1 MRIRFFS
8 RLSKAF
14 LTKYYLPVVLGAILG
29 SVSFFLAPKFLPII
43 PKFRDTYVIA
53 QVGRYSLTE
62 LPLSIQNNISL
73 GLTTL
78 TPDGMPAAGLAK
90 SWSVDES
97 GKVYTFELNSAIKWQ
112 DGTQIK
118 SKDITYRFK
127 DLEVTYPDSSHLVMK
142 LKEPFSP
149 LPSVLS
155 RPVFKSGL
163 LGAGSY
169 KVGSVKKTGQIIESI
184 LLTPIDRSSHLSKI
198 KYNFYPSE
206 QQARLAFK
214 LGAANAVDDIQEL
227 SDLEDWPSTQ
237 VSSLVQKDRYIGVF
251 FNTQSP
257 DFSGQSGKSLRQAL
271 AYAIDKN
278 RWTNRALGPISPN
291 SWAYN
296 ADVKK
301 YDFDL
306 TRAKQLLEKVEKA
319 PTKLTISVLPVYL
332 PTAESVKSDW
342 DLLGVSSQIQVVP
355 EIPTDFSILII
366 AQAIPLDPDQYNLWH
381 STQSTNI
388 THFNRPRADKLLEDG
403 RKTIDINTRKNIY
416 AELQKFITEEVPVIF
431 LYHPTTYTI
440 TRN

>member
-14 LTKYYLPVVLGAILG
+14 LTKYYLPVILGAILG
-29 SVSFFLAPKFLPII
+29 SASFFLAPKFLPLI
-43 PKFRDTYVIA
+43 PKFRDTYIIA
-53 QVGRYSLTE
+53 QVGRYSLSK
-62 LPLSIQNNISL
+62 LPLSIQNKISV

-90 SWSVDES
+90 SWDVDES
-97 GKVYTFELNSAIKWQ
+97 GKVYTFELNQNIKWQ

-118 SKDITYRFK
+118 SKDITYHFK
-127 DLEVTYPDSSHLVMK
+127 DLEVAYPDSSHLIMK

-149 LPSVLS
+149 LPLVLS

-169 KVGSVKKTGQIIESI
+169 KVSGVKKTGQIIESI
-184 LLTPIDRSSHLSKI
+184 LLTPVDKSSHLSKI
-198 KYNFYPSE
+198 KYSFYPSE

-214 LGAANAVDDIQEL
+214 LGTANAVDDIQEL
-227 SDLEDWPSTQ
+227 SDLEDWPSIQ
-237 VSSLVQKDRYIGVF
+237 ISSLVQKDRFIGVF

-271 AYAIDKN
+271 SYAIDKS
-278 RWTNRALGPISPN
+278 RWTNRTVGPISPN
-291 SWAYN
+291 SWAYS
-296 ADVKK
+296 ADVKR
-301 YDFDL
+301 YDYDL
-306 TRAKQLLEKVEKA
+306 TRAKQLLEKVEKV
-319 PTKLTISVLPVYL
+319 PPKLSISVLPVYL
-332 PTAESVKSDW
+332 PAAESIKSDW
-342 DLLGVSSQIQVVP
+342 DTLGVESQIQVVP
-355 EIPTDFSILII
+355 EIPADFSILII

-388 THFNRPRADKLLEDG
+388 THFNHPRADKLLEDG

-416 AELQKFITEEVPVIF
+416 TELQKFITEEVPVIF
-431 LYHPTTYTI
+431 LYHPITYTI

>member
-8 RLSKAF
+8 RLLKAF
-14 LTKYYLPVVLGAILG
+14 LTKYYLPVVLGALLG
-29 SVSFFLAPKFLPII
+29 STSFFLAPRFLPLV
-43 PKFRDTYVIA
+43 PKFQDTYVIA
-53 QVGRYSLTE
+53 QVGRYSLSE
-62 LPLSIQNNISL
+62 LPIPVQSKISI

-97 GKVYTFELNSAIKWQ
+97 GKVYTFELNQTIKWQ

-118 SKDITYRFK
+118 SKDIVYHFK
-127 DLEVTYPDSSHLVMK
+127 DLEVTYPDSNHLVMK

-149 LPSVLS
+149 LPLVLS
-155 RPVFKSGL
+155 HPVFKSGL

-169 KVGSVKKTGQIIESI
+169 KVNRVKKTGQIIES
-184 LLTPIDRSSHLSKI
+184 LVLSPIDKASRLSKI
-198 KYNFYPSE
+198 KYDFYPSE

-214 LGAANAVDDIQEL
+214 LGTANAVEDIQEL

-237 VSSLVQKDRYIGVF
+237 ISSLVQKDRFIGVF

-257 DFSGQSGKSLRQAL
+257 DFSGQSGKSLRQTL
-271 AYAIDKN
+271 AYAIDKSH
-278 RWTNRALGPISPN
+278 WTNRAVSSISPN

-301 YDFDL
+301 YDYDL
-306 TRAKQLLEKVEKA
+306 TRAKQLLEKVEKV
-319 PTKLTISVLPVYL
+319 PSKLTISVLPIYL
-332 PTAESVKSDW
+332 PAAENIKSDW
-342 DLLGVSSQIQVVP
+342 DTLGVPTQIQVVP
-355 EIPTDFSILII
+355 EIPTDFSILVI

-403 RKTIDINTRKNIY
+403 RKTIDIDTRKNIY

-440 TRN
+440 TRM

>member
-8 RLSKAF
+8 RLLKAF
-14 LTKYYLPVVLGAILG
+14 LTKYYLPVFLGAFLG
-29 SVSFFLAPKFLPII
+29 SASFFLAPKFLPVI
-43 PKFRDTYVIA
+43 PKFRDTYIIA
-53 QVGRYSLTE
+53 QVGRYSLLD
-62 LPLSIQNNISL
+62 LPLSLQSKISL

-90 SWSVDES
+90 SWSIDES
-97 GKVYTFELNSAIKWQ
+97 GKVYTFELAPNIKWQ
-112 DGTQIK
+112 DGTPIK
-118 SKDITYRFK
+118 SKDITYHFK
-127 DLEVTYPDSSHLVMK
+127 DLEVSYPDSSHLVMK

-149 LPSVLS
+149 LPLVLS
-155 RPVFKSGL
+155 KPVFKSGL

-169 KVGSVKKTGQIIESI
+169 KVNRVKKTGQIIESI
-184 LLTPIDRSSHLSKI
+184 LLSPIDQSSRLSKI
-198 KYNFYPSE
+198 KYYFYPSE

-214 LGAANAVDDIQEL
+214 LGTANAVEDIQEL
-227 SDLEDWPSTQ
+227 SDLEDWPSTE
-237 VSSLVQKDRYIGVF
+237 VSSYVQKDRYIGVF

-271 AYAIDKN
+271 AYAIDKS
-278 RWTNRALGPISPN
+278 RWTNRAISPISPT

-296 ADVKK
+296 GDVKK
-301 YDFDL
+301 YDYDL
-306 TRAKQLLEKVEKA
+306 TRAKQLLDKVEKV
-319 PTKLTISVLPVYL
+319 PQKVTISVLPLYL
-332 PTAESVKSDW
+332 STAENIKSDW
-342 DLLGVSSQIQVVP
+342 DILGVPTQIQVVP
-355 EIPTDFSILII
+355 EVPIDFSILII

-403 RKTIDINTRKNIY
+403 RKTIDTTSRKTIY